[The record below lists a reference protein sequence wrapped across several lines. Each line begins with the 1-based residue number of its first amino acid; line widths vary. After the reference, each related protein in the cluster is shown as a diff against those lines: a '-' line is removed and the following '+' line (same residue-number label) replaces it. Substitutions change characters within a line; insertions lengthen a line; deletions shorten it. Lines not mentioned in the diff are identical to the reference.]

1 MLDKQYT
8 QLFTNALNPDKQ
20 TREAAEKTLSDLATT
35 DPTKFL
41 INLSFELSDESKPAP
56 GRQMASAIMKNFITI
71 SNKTKEIW
79 VNLDATAKDQ
89 IKNSILSTLASKEK
103 NVRKSAGSVIAG
115 ICKVDLP
122 LTEKWPNLISS
133 LCSNSYNDNLNIRHA
148 AIECLGYLCEEL
160 NVKTIDSLSI
170 DSILSALI
178 RNITDKEINTEILYT
193 ALNAFLHCLPLA
205 EKNFTKQNELQIIMN
220 ALFEVCSKNMNNDS
234 ILEKISQIFI
244 ETCSIYYDHISEYIA
259 KFAEFTFWIVI
270 NIFFLFF
277 TIKILIFLN
286 FSL

>member
-1 MLDKQYT
+1 MDMLDKQYS
-8 QLFTNALNPDKQ
+8 QLFTNALSSDKQ
-20 TREAAEKTLSDLATT
+20 IREAAEKTLSDLASA

-41 INLSFELSDESKPAP
+41 LNLSFELADEAKPTP
-56 GRQMASAIMKNFITI
+56 GRQMAAAVMKNFITI

-79 VNLDATAKDQ
+79 INLDSTAKDQ

-103 NVRKSAGSVIAG
+103 NVRKAAGSVIAG

-133 LCSNSYNDNLNIRHA
+133 LCSNSYNENLNIRHA

-160 NVKTIDSLSI
+160 SSKTIDSLSI

-178 RNITDKEINTEILYT
+178 RNITDKEINSEILYT

-205 EKNFTKQNELQIIMN
+205 EKNFTKQNELVIIMN
-220 ALFEVCSKNMNNDS
+220 ALFDVCSNNMSNDS

-244 ETCSIYYDHISEYIA
+244 DVCSVYYDYISEYIA

-270 NIFFLFF
+270 KFFLFRF
-277 TIKILIFLN
+277 
-286 FSL
+286 FSV

>member
-1 MLDKQYT
+1 MDMLDKQYS
-8 QLFTNALNPDKQ
+8 QLFTNALSSDKQ
-20 TREAAEKTLSDLATT
+20 IRESAEKTLSDLAST

-41 INLSFELSDESKPAP
+41 LNLSFELADEAKPTG
-56 GRQMASAIMKNFITI
+56 GRQMAAAVMKNFITI

-79 VNLDATAKDQ
+79 INLDNNAKDQ

-103 NVRKSAGSVIAG
+103 SVRKAAGSVIAG

-133 LCSNSYNDNLNIRHA
+133 LCSNSYNENLNIRHA

-160 NVKTIDSLSI
+160 SIKTIDSNSI

-178 RNITDKEINTEILYT
+178 RNITDKEINTDILYT

-220 ALFEVCSKNMNNDS
+220 ALFDVCSNNMGNDS

-244 ETCSIYYDHISEYIA
+244 DVCSVYYDHISDYIA

-270 NIFFLFF
+270 
-277 TIKILIFLN
+277 IL
-286 FSL
+286 S